1 MTVGAVRDLGGLAG
15 GGTAGDV
22 PGRAPLHAVTTPP
35 GPDPDEDPA
44 PYGGRRLLPSHY
56 EPVRLPREVARLGGT
71 PEMLPAGSP
80 GKVGLLELG
89 FARTAHGTELVE
101 HYQKSPLQIM
111 RPLYYD
117 PLRPDMPY
125 TYLMSTGAGIHQGD
139 RLRTDLTFG
148 PGTSAYLTTTAY
160 GRALR
165 MPDDYAVAQ
174 VNLDVQEDAYV
185 EHLPDPVIAFAG
197 ARLYQRTRATVHPTA
212 TLVTGETFV
221 SGRLA
226 RGERHAYTVV
236 ASDVE
241 IERPGG
247 DPVAVDRVRLVPDE
261 RGTGGLAVL
270 DDHDVLAMLYV
281 VTPRVAP
288 GELTDLLQEA
298 LTPSVDD
305 GLLLGVSALPEGTG
319 AWVRVVGDDTR
330 TVARAMTR
338 AWQSLRLRL
347 TGRVAPLVRKS

>member
-1 MTVGAVRDLGGLAG
+1 MTVGAVRDLEGHAG
-15 GGTAGDV
+15 GGTAGDD
-22 PGRAPLHAVTTPP
+22 PGRAQLRAVTTPVVA
-35 GPDPDEDPA
+35 GRAEDHV
-44 PYGGRRLLPSHY
+44 PYGGRRLLPAHY
-56 EPVRLPREVARLGGT
+56 EPDRLPREVARFGGT

-125 TYLMSTGAGIHQGD
+125 TYLLSTGAGIHQGD

-148 PGTSAYLTTTAY
+148 PGTSVYLTTTAY

-174 VNLDVQEDAYV
+174 VTLDVGEDAYV
-185 EHLPDPVIAFAG
+185 EYLPDPVIAFTG
-197 ARLYQRTRATVHPTA
+197 ARLYQRTRATVHPSA

-226 RGERHAYTVV
+226 RGERHGYTVV
-236 ASDVE
+236 AADLE
-241 IERPGG
+241 IDRPGG
-247 DPVAVDRVRLVPDE
+247 DPVAVDRVRLVPDD
-261 RGTGGLAVL
+261 GATGGLAVL
-270 DDHDVLAMLYV
+270 DDHDVLTMLYV
-281 VTPRVAP
+281 VTPLVVA
-288 GELTDLLQEA
+288 GELTDLLHEA
-298 LTPSVDD
+298 LAPSAQD
-305 GLLLGVSALPEGTG
+305 GLLLGVSALPGDAG
-319 AWVRVVGDDTR
+319 AWVRIVGDDTR

-338 AWQSLRLRL
+338 AWQALRLRL
-347 TGRVAPLVRKS
+347 TGRPAPLVRKS